1 MIRLSEL
8 DEEHYMADKYEEARF
23 SDLVGLAFSA
33 DQQEARTLWVPLAQQ
48 FEREGPEAAREY
60 LAAQRQQLAGQVK
73 KLLGQVE
80 ERIDG

>member
-1 MIRLSEL
+1 
-8 DEEHYMADKYEEARF
+8 MAEKIEAARF
-23 SDLVGLAFSA
+23 SELVSLAFSA

-48 FEREGPEAAREY
+48 FDREGPKAAREY
-60 LAAQRQQLAGQVK
+60 LAAQRQQLVGQVK